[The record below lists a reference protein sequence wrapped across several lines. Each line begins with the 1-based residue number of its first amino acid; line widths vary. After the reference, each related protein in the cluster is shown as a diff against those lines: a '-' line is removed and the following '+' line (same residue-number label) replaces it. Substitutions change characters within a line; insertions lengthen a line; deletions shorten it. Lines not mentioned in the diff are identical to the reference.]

1 MLSSTGDC
9 DVTIMTACPEI
20 ATDTEISQ
28 NNTNLAKT
36 TKFLLSSGLQF
47 VVAMATS

>member
-28 NNTNLAKT
+28 NNTNLAK
-36 TKFLLSSGLQF
+36 KRNLCYLVVFSLLLLW
-47 VVAMATS
+47 

>member
-36 TKFLLSSGLQF
+36 TKSLLSSGLQF
-47 VVAMATS
+47 VVAMVTS